1 MNYIKQ
7 CSDVG
12 QEEMTSILVWIILWI
27 VVFSLLIRSYH
38 WYLHVRRFIRCLFR
52 FTLEYLYLIYM
63 NYIIWSYLV
72 QSYVFNIVFIYLF
85 KKKNFDLLISVIFTR
100 ILYILVYHFC
110 FLIHKEHKIHK
121 IYYLV
126 MKNLFIAQKYIK

>member
-85 KKKNFDLLISVIFTR
+85 KKKPLICWFLLFLLEFYIY
-100 ILYILVYHFC
+100 LYIIFV